1 MENYLNVME
10 YAREAFLSTYGVIL
24 SIEGVLKI
32 ADIAK
37 KYGDDETMN
46 AIYIACNKYDDEL
59 TALMK
64 IEGILYNRKYLK
76 SKYFKE
82 EKGDDDRK

>member
-10 YAREAFLSTYGVIL
+10 YAREAFLSTYGVRL
-24 SIEGVLKI
+24 SSDGIRKVV
-32 ADIAK
+32 DMAK
-37 KYGDDETMN
+37 KYGEDETMN
-46 AIYIACNKYDDEL
+46 AIYIACEKYDDEL
-59 TALMK
+59 TALIK

-82 EKGDDDRK
+82 EKDNDDRK

>member
-1 MENYLNVME
+1 MEKYNGIID
-10 YAREAFLSTYGVIL
+10 YAADAFYSTYGIML

-46 AIYIACNKYDDEL
+46 AIYIACN
-59 TALMK
+59 ALMK

>member
-1 MENYLNVME
+1 MEKYNGIID
-10 YAREAFLSTYGVIL
+10 YAADAFYSTYGIML

-82 EKGDDDRK
+82 EKDNDNGK

>member
-24 SIEGVLKI
+24 SIDGILKVV
-32 ADIAK
+32 DMAK
-37 KYGDDETMN
+37 KYGEDETMN
-46 AIYIACNKYDDEL
+46 AIYIACEKYDDEL

-82 EKGDDDRK
+82 EKGNDDRK